1 MKTYSISMSVSLD
14 ATPGQVFRALTDS
27 KQIRTWSGQSGKVEL
42 KKNGKMELFDGWVK
56 GNVLKFSNGKAL
68 EYTWLTEEWG
78 DHIEESVVKFS
89 FSPTLKGTKVSL
101 RHVHLP
107 NAKEARSHKGGWKE
121 FVFDPLK
128 EFLRNEQ
135 KGF

>member
-1 MKTYSISMSVSLD
+1 MSASFD
-14 ATPGQVFRALTDS
+14 AAPDQVFHALTDP
-27 KQIRTWSGQSGKVEL
+27 KLIRTWSGQSGKVEL

-56 GNVLKFSNGKAL
+56 GKVLKYSRGKVL

-78 DHIEESVVKFS
+78 SHIEESVVKFS
-89 FSPTLKGTKVSL
+89 FSPTSKGTKVSL

-107 NAKEARSHKGGWKE
+107 NAREAQSHKGGWKE

-128 EFLRNEQ
+128 EFF
-135 KGF
+135 KK